1 MTHERSN
8 PNRLS
13 DRLMVVLATIIGA
26 NIGMT
31 LIHSVGVATTA
42 RSIDTERSL
51 AHQMMDTPVP
61 TSPAY
66 TRDRND

>member
-1 MTHERSN
+1 MMHERTN

-31 LIHSVGVATTA
+31 LIHSVGVA
-42 RSIDTERSL
+42 RVERSTTST
-51 AHQMMDTPVP
+51 APAADTTSTP
-61 TSPAY
+61 SPASPA
-66 TRDRND
+66 DGSNQAD